1 MGANGTVYTD
11 EDLQLAV
18 DSLLFYYR
26 ALRNRENRLAGK
38 ERDDELRARFYAA
51 LPKTLEEVKQRR
63 SAVAILTRSL
73 ARLGFSGKG
82 EKRKRLAGGL
92 ALAAHLRSLGNARQS
107 LPWEDVVDATVRD
120 FDGFML
126 SENQGRAQLSIL
138 CDLGLALNPNP
149 GEYKVSERGLEVLQL
164 GPHKIWR
171 GTERDVR
178 VVKLTI
184 RDRTVTIPQKIFMGG
199 QWKWKPDQCVVRLST
214 FIKDQPDMCRAEDTE
229 EGQDLIEAIERANR

>member
-1 MGANGTVYTD
+1 M
-11 EDLQLAV
+11 
-18 DSLLFYYR
+18 
-26 ALRNRENRLAGK
+26 
-38 ERDDELRARFYAA
+38 
-51 LPKTLEEVKQRR
+51 
-63 SAVAILTRSL
+63 
-73 ARLGFSGKG
+73 
-82 EKRKRLAGGL
+82 
-92 ALAAHLRSLGNARQS
+92 
-107 LPWEDVVDATVRD
+107 DATVRD